1 MFEQLISEKSHLA
14 KHLNAPLFEERVRY
28 LQYIQANVNDT
39 KYYLLCLAVQM
50 LRTVEFLHLKDNDS
64 SLVSVKAIEEFA
76 EEWRRTGLNRSKKP
90 PYGEESKSKLMS
102 SAIKWLKYIGRLEP
116 LIDDSVPLFNGLFR
130 RAYTR
135 RKMVTAPLLKER
147 VEYLQHW
154 KDSGA
159 TKNTLR
165 VIAQY
170 ELHIIKYL
178 SITHLRIISS
188 GEIRKASQLWAKEE
202 NVTRRTIEYSSNS
215 EMLFVRYANG
225 WLEFMNCLNREKE
238 MYPFEDMAVEYL
250 DYLIYTR
257 GYSTATTKG
266 RYKVLKKAFCLLG
279 KQCSE
284 LSQVTPMHIDRIIT
298 DMNAEGK
305 VSRRSI
311 ADLASIL
318 RSFFQ
323 YAEQKEWCLGNIAN
337 SIKTPRIYSEETIPY
352 APKKENME
360 LAVQYYKNDEK
371 SAIRNY
377 AILQFFVVYGIR
389 TCELTNLKLEDLDW
403 RKELLHLKRAKGCRP
418 QSFPLV
424 RSVGDAILRYL
435 KEVRQNESH
444 SEYVF
449 LCMDA
454 PYRPMSTSAVYK
466 VVSDSLRQQNI
477 TLKHYGAHSLRHG
490 SATLLVNSGFT
501 MKEVSEYLG
510 HQSLNSTRIYAKVD
524 LLNLRKVADINWEGL
539 L

>member
-14 KHLNAPLFEERVRY
+14 KHLKAPLLEERVRY
-28 LQYIQANVNDT
+28 LQHIQANVNDD
-39 KYYLLCLAVQM
+39 KYYLLRLAVQM

-90 PYGEESKSKLMS
+90 PYSESSKGRLII
-102 SAIKWLKYIGRLEP
+102 SAIKWLQYIGRLEP
-116 LIDDSVPLFNGLFR
+116 QLEDSIFNELFR
-130 RAYTR
+130 RMYTR
-135 RKMVTAPLLKER
+135 RKMLTAPLLKER
-147 VEYLQHW
+147 VEYLQYW
-154 KDSGA
+154 KDNGA

-165 VIAQY
+165 VIAEY

-178 SITHLRIISS
+178 SITHLRVIGSK
-188 GEIRKASQLWAKEE
+188 EIRKASQIWAKEE
-202 NVTRRTIEYSSNS
+202 NVTRRTIEYSPNS

-225 WLEFMNCLNREKE
+225 WLGFMNCLNREKE
-238 MYPFEDMAVEYL
+238 KYPFEDLAVEYL
-250 DYLIYTR
+250 DYLVHIR
-257 GYSTATTKG
+257 GYSTMTTES
-266 RYKVLKKAFCLLG
+266 RYKVLKKAFRLLG
-279 KQCSE
+279 KQCRE
-284 LSQVTPMHIDRIIT
+284 LSQVTPVHIDGIIT
-298 DMNAEGK
+298 GLNQEGK
-305 VSRRSI
+305 ISRQSV

-323 YAEQKEWCLGNIAN
+323 YAEQKGWCTGNIAD
-337 SIKTPRIYSEETIPY
+337 SIKAPRIYSEETIPY
-352 APKKENME
+352 APKRENIK
-360 LAVQYYKNDEK
+360 LAVQYYNNDKK

-377 AILQFFVVYGIR
+377 AILQIFVVYGIR
-389 TCELTNLKLEDLDW
+389 SCELTNLKLEDLDW
-403 RKELLHLKRAKGCRP
+403 RKEQLYLKRAKGCRP
-418 QSFPLV
+418 QIFPLV
-424 RSVGDAILRYL
+424 KSVGDAILRYL
-435 KEVRQNESH
+435 KEVRQNVSH

-454 PYRPMSTSAVYK
+454 PYRPMSTSAIYK
-466 VVSDSLRQQNI
+466 VVSDSLKQQDI
-477 TLKHYGAHSLRHG
+477 ALKHYGAHSLRHG